1 MQKPNLVLRH
11 YNKFKPINCN
21 YISGDTSKIFTVKI
35 ADSETTI
42 DEILKG
48 DPVLIGMLDEKEN
61 LYVNGGSVLG
71 ANPKEEQFIICSNSV
86 VNLSKELEKR
96 QYERYP
102 TSLLGDIKLTHT
114 NKRETAYIK
123 DLSYAGMCIY
133 ATGDYEVKDNVEI
146 SVYLSNSVSKY
157 DGTIVR
163 KSKNFGRNEYGISII
178 HRDKNAMYSTEAQLA
193 SFVQSENEL
202 IYKHLLNARFSF

>member
-1 MQKPNLVLRH
+1 MQKLNLVLRH

-21 YISGDTSKIFTVKI
+21 YISGDTNKIFTVRI
-35 ADSETTI
+35 ADNETTI

-48 DPVLIGMLDEKEN
+48 DPVLIGMLDESEN
-61 LYVNGGSVLG
+61 LFVNGGSVLG
-71 ANPKEEQFIICSNSV
+71 ANPKEEQFIICSNGV

-102 TSLLGDIKLTHT
+102 TSLLGDIKLTNT

-123 DLSYAGMCIY
+123 DFSYAGMCIY
-133 ATGDYEVKDNVEI
+133 ATGDYEVKDNIEI

-193 SFVQSENEL
+193 SFVQSEKEL
-202 IYKHLLNARFSF
+202 IYKHLLNARFNL